1 MPEDSN
7 EKIINL
13 LKEGD
18 YFGEI
23 ACCTGMM
30 NTASVRAVANQPIL
44 VVASMPALIF

>member
-1 MPEDSN
+1 MPEDID
-7 EKIINL
+7 EKVINI

-30 NTASVRAVANQPIL
+30 NTASIRAVANLPIL
-44 VVASMPALIF
+44 VVASMPVVIF